1 MNRLDKKAQIAV
13 LILTSAVMLAGLIA
27 YVVLESPVVPVSTAQ
42 ASNVVILH
50 SDSVRYTEQTN
61 TTEGISSAVVS
72 EEENKVNINTA
83 SAEQL
88 MKIDGIG
95 ETLAVRIIAYRKVYG
110 DFTDIAQLKNIK
122 GIGDKKFDAIKEYI
136 TVS

>member
-1 MNRLDKKAQIAV
+1 MNKKVQIAV
-13 LILTSAVMLAGLIA
+13 LILTAAVMFTGLIA
-27 YVVLESPVVPVSTAQ
+27 YVILESPVVPVSTMQ
-42 ASNVVILH
+42 ASNAVILH

-95 ETLAVRIIAYRKVYG
+95 ETLALRIIAYKKVYG
-110 DFTDIAQLKNIK
+110 DFEDIAQLKNIK
-122 GIGDKKFDAIKEYI
+122 GIGDKKI
-136 TVS
+136 

>member
-1 MNRLDKKAQIAV
+1 MKRLDKKAQIAV
-13 LILTSAVMLAGLIA
+13 LILTVTVMFAGLIA
-27 YVVLESPVVPVSTAQ
+27 YVILESPVVPVSTMQ
-42 ASNVVILH
+42 ASNAVILH

-72 EEENKVNINTA
+72 EEDNKVNINTA

-95 ETLAVRIIAYRKVYG
+95 ETLAMRIIAYRKVYG
-110 DFTDIAQLKNIK
+110 DFEDIAQLKNIK
-122 GIGDKKFDAIKEYI
+122 GIGDKKFDAIKEYV